1 MRVVGTGASRGVA
14 AVALCLVFL
23 GASGAPARPAS
34 PSPPARRDIVGTET
48 KLYSQGDEELIIR
61 DFFQDRHKGF
71 FLDVGCAWPIRANN
85 TYYLEDQLE
94 WSGIAIDALP
104 DYAPAWQK
112 KRARSKFFNLL
123 VTDHGGTVE
132 TFYRAKDS
140 TGVSS
145 IKPENKKGDFN
156 WEELKVKTTTLTSLL
171 DHEGV
176 TKVDFLSMDIEGAE
190 PLALA
195 GFDIDK
201 FRPELACV
209 EAKAATRQ
217 KIVEYFAAHG
227 YTQIERYLKYDMT
240 NFYFT
245 PEGPKTP
252 TAPPS

>member
-1 MRVVGTGASRGVA
+1 MNGVGIRGTSAGAVS
-14 AVALCLVFL
+14 ALAILLL
-23 GASGAPARPAS
+23 GASDPTPP
-34 PSPPARRDIVGTET
+34 PSPAAHRDIVGTEQ
-48 KLYSQGDEELIIR
+48 KLYSQGDEELVIR

-104 DYAPAWQK
+104 EYAAAWQK
-112 KRARSKFFNLL
+112 KRPHSRFFNLL

-132 TFYRAKDS
+132 TFYRAKES

-145 IKPENKKGDFN
+145 VRPENKKGDFN
-156 WEELKVKTTTLTSLL
+156 WEEIKVPTTTLTSLL
-171 DHEGV
+171 DKEGV
-176 TKVDFLSMDIEGAE
+176 KKVDFLSMDIEGAE

-195 GFDIDK
+195 GFDVDR

-209 EAKAATRQ
+209 EAKAATRE
-217 KIVEYFAAHG
+217 KIVAYFLAHG
-227 YTQIERYLKYDMT
+227 YEQLERYLKYDKT

-245 PEGPKTP
+245 PKGQK
-252 TAPPS
+252 AP